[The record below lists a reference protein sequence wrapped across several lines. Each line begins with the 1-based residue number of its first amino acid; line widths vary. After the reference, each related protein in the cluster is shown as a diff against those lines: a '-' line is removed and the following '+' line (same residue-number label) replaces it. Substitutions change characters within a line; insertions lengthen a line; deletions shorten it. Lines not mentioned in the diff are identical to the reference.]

1 MFHISN
7 SLVSQLKISC
17 GNVDWHSRASGNG
30 FSEKSVSEKEC
41 HFLLSFSGI
50 GQHTWTG
57 RKQRIRRQE
66 VSAVSFSH
74 IKTVTVK
81 PSQVERR
88 PTDRPC
94 HSVQVFGTHASM
106 LSRVQLVATPWTV
119 TLQAPLFKGF
129 FQARILEW
137 VATSSPRGSSWH
149 RDQSLI
155 FCVSCIGRRI
165 LYLCTTW
172 ATLFFARKKTNSL
185 VQWADWQ
192 QKHFLDQGCDSF
204 ILMYISVF

>member
-7 SLVSQLKISC
+7 NLVSQLKISC

-137 VATSSPRGSSWH
+137 VANSSSRRSSQPRN
-149 RDQSLI
+149 QT
-155 FCVSCIGRRI
+155 CVSG
-165 LYLCTTW
+165 LLHWQADSLPLHHLGNPFLCSKENQFSGSMGWLT
-172 ATLFFARKKTNSL
+172 AKTLL
-185 VQWADWQ
+185 GPGVW
-192 QKHFLDQGCDSF
+192 
-204 ILMYISVF
+204 